1 MRGDDD
7 GLISE
12 ESLKQHFANGR
23 IAVTQRRG
31 VDPERSFEAKTLE
44 DALLECRTFTEEAH
58 AAGEPGPAF
67 ALLRLANGWKVQ
79 NA

>member
-1 MRGDDD
+1 MT
-7 GLISE
+7 
-12 ESLKQHFANGR
+12 FANGR